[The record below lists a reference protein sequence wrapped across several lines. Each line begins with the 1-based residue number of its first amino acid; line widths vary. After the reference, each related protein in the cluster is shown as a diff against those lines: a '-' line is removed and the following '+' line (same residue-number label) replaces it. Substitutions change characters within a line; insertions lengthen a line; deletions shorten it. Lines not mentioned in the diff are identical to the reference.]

1 MDGYETLFCNYKS
14 GKEGLLI
21 AVKEGTFTFA
31 EKIYES
37 EEKNILSVKV
47 EYPNCSLRFILAH
60 GPQETDNVDT
70 RNQFFESLMV
80 EVERGKASD
89 DNVLL
94 LGDMNAKIQSNQSN
108 TGDDVEDVSN
118 NGTLLKEL
126 VEKYELDV
134 LNFHPSATGK
144 WTRIRKKKKTTER
157 SVIDY
162 IMVEENLKSRIEDV
176 VIDEDKLYTPWR
188 LVYSKKQRHIIFSD
202 HTAMITTININ
213 RGVVSAEPSDQ
224 PTGWRLTAEGMAKYK
239 ELTSERDAVVI
250 NKHGGSTQLYQNWM
264 DQAEAIVTQC
274 FPKRKPAKKRTP
286 LIHKGAAFI
295 RKTLSEISSKGK
307 IQRQL
312 TKDYMQRLIQKE
324 VETVD
329 MDIVTPEMKRIL
341 ELAQEKG
348 AGAWL
353 TTTPIQSLG
362 FALNKQQ
369 FRDSMCLRYG
379 WRVPHT
385 PNYCS
390 CGGENSIDHALSC
403 RRGGYTIMRHN
414 KVRDLEAEL
423 MREVCNDVRVEPELL
438 PLNNEQTVNGNVAQ
452 RLDVSGNGVWGPQER
467 TFLDVR
473 IMHPNAPSYR
483 EKDIQQVYRQ
493 HEQEKKRTYN
503 ERIIQ
508 VEKGSFTPI
517 VLSTFGGMGLEAERF
532 HKRIAQLIAAK
543 RKDDY
548 PSVINYIRTRL
559 RFCLLKSVLVSLRGV
574 RGKSS
579 AEKISPISTLSFNM
593 IDFDE

>member
-1 MDGYETLFCNYKS
+1 MTNVIYRQEVNFDNYDK
-14 GKEGLLI
+14 
-21 AVKEGTFTFA
+21 A
-31 EKIYES
+31 
-37 EEKNILSVKV
+37 
-47 EYPNCSLRFILAH
+47 
-60 GPQETDNVDT
+60 Q
-70 RNQFFESLMV
+70 
-80 EVERGKASD
+80 VERTIKE
-89 DNVLL
+89 
-94 LGDMNAKIQSNQSN
+94 AKKI
-108 TGDDVEDVSN
+108 
-118 NGTLLKEL
+118 KE
-126 VEKYELDV
+126 
-134 LNFHPSATGK
+134 
-144 WTRIRKKKKTTER
+144 RR
-157 SVIDY
+157 
-162 IMVEENLKSRIEDV
+162 
-176 VIDEDKLYTPWR
+176 
-188 LVYSKKQRHIIFSD
+188 
-202 HTAMITTININ
+202 
-213 RGVVSAEPSDQ
+213 
-224 PTGWRLTAEGMAKYK
+224 
-239 ELTSERDAVVI
+239 LTSEASDVM
-250 NKHGGSTQLYQNWM
+250 SL
-264 DQAEAIVTQC
+264 
-274 FPKRKPAKKRTP
+274 
-286 LIHKGAAFI
+286 
-295 RKTLSEISSKGK
+295 
-307 IQRQL
+307 
-312 TKDYMQRLIQKE
+312 
-324 VETVD
+324 
-329 MDIVTPEMKRIL
+329 VTPDMKRIL

-385 PNYCS
+385 PNHCT
-390 CGGENSIDHALSC
+390 CGGENTVDHALSC

-423 MREVCNDVRVEPELL
+423 MREICNDVRVEPELL

-452 RLDVSGNGVWGPQER
+452 RARLDVSGNGVWGPQER
-467 TFLDVR
+467 TFLDIR

-483 EKDIQQVYRQ
+483 EKDIKQVYRQ

-517 VLSTFGGMGLEAERF
+517 VMSTFGGMGLEAERF
-532 HKRIAQLIAAK
+532 HKRIAQLIAFK